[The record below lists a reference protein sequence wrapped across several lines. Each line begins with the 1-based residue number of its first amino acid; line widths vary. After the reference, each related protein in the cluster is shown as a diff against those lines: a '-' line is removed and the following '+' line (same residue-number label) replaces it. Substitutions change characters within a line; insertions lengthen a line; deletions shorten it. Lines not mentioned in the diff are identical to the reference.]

1 MIALSIGAWWL
12 LRVPYHEWRLAACR
26 SSAENLRAGKG
37 DESEGLWGILG
48 GEPKTA
54 ADYDAAALG
63 HEDTLIKLKRL
74 ARKEFRL
81 RNAVTTSKAMDRFTE
96 LALKR
101 FPNKREWW
109 CMFSATGDVVVIT
122 TRPEQMDKWEE
133 FVREFDALKTSKRL
147 RRCRGRTTWFE
158 AVQPVRW

>member
-1 MIALSIGAWWL
+1 VIALSIGAWWL
-12 LRVPYHEWRLAACR
+12 LRVPYHEWRLAAYR
-26 SSAENLRAGKG
+26 DRAEHLRAGNDDG
-37 DESEGLWGILG
+37 SGGVWDLFL

-81 RNAVTTSKAMDRFTE
+81 RNAVMTSKAMDRFIE

-101 FPNKREWW
+101 FPNKRDWW
-109 CMFSATGDVVVIT
+109 CVFSATGDVVVIT
-122 TRPEQMDKWEE
+122 AKPEQMDKWEE
-133 FVREFDALKTSKRL
+133 FVREFDAMKSAKGP
-147 RRCRGRTTWFE
+147 RRCRGRRAWVE
-158 AVQPVRW
+158 AVQSVGF